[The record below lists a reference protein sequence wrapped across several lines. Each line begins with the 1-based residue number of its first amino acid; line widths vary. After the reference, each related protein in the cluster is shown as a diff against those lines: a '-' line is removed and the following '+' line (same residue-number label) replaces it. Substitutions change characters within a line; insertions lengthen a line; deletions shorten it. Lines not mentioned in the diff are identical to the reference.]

1 MVIYTKQYLNFRYI
15 KIKKNK
21 MNYTEFADFNE
32 LINSYKELF
41 SDARTS
47 KNLGEGKKRSVKNAS
62 SLVNRKTNQS
72 NQLKNRVES
81 IENSLESTSRD
92 FYSQLDQQRGMKI
105 TQLLDLKKRR
115 LNLDYQS
122 SKLQQ
127 QSNFDPSTV
136 TPATEAQYSR
146 MSILRTSINQ
156 AINQLEATLDETYQG
171 WEYDIVKN
179 FNKPVLGE
187 DSEQKIWEF
196 YAYHI
201 ETLWMDHWFG
211 LKYTI
216 QDFEDRAMESHSEIK
231 SKKDYLVNYMR
242 SLEDYRSNLAS
253 AIESNASESTI
264 QSIES
269 QIEAAEGSLRQAA
282 KDMAFIQS
290 KIDALHTEMETT
302 LRLWCDKAEYY
313 HSSARDYFNE
323 NRKILVSRGVRNP
336 VSEFQ
341 VKVAEMVSPI
351 VDVIKNSATISISN
365 PVSQRFSV
373 FIAELYSK
381 FEDKSLEVRD
391 QMRQMDNAQRTE
403 YYLKHPEQLTTNV
416 SYPDGQTKK
425 VLRSDVPSDTIVETL
440 SFFNDLSQSIQNV
453 TEFKSDVDTR
463 VMLFNEGW
471 NKFESGSY
479 MNEIDSLKEK
489 YMDFT
494 FYREFIQK
502 DHYKFNYGHYGI
514 TQQEKNSWESAW
526 VQKTQANLEIWN
538 RQKLATAAMR
548 KRNVYAA
555 IFNQAFDEHYSLK
568 SSMDNAESAYI
579 GTNSTWDSLTSDLE
593 SAYNLLQSLTQAEAD
608 YVAALADYESKL
620 ATRYEYE
627 QILLESYGIPRDSA
641 YSFLQTTLSGEA
653 SYQAAYPFTP
663 LEANGTIDSSISL
676 GDSSVFS
683 PSAIHSIVIH
693 NGKAIIGGDFYY
705 WVNGNKSNK
714 CFAKLNADGSRD
726 TTFNFGSHMEGI
738 VYSMAVQSDNKVLIA
753 GYFDCVLM
761 GNPGYNIARLN
772 ADGSRDTTFST
783 PTSSFPEIRSIAI
796 QSDGKIVVVGKFPE
810 YNGVPASKIIR
821 LNSDGSIDTTF
832 VTGTGFNYH
841 AYAVA
846 IQADDKILVGG
857 SFGAYN
863 GTPANQIIRLNSD
876 GSVDTSFVTGTGF
889 NGEIFSIAIQSD
901 GKILLGG
908 DVSQYNGQPCDE
920 LIRLNSDGSRDTT
933 FVTTGTGFNHI
944 VRSIAL
950 QSNGKIVVGGSF
962 TSVNGDTNKKH
973 FTRLNADGSIDSSFQ
988 LNNGESGDGFNNEVR
1003 AVAIDPSG
1011 TIYAVGYFSVFN
1023 YSDFKGLIRTLG
1035 TSYSQSQIDELTQAH
1050 YIYLGAQSDY
1060 DTKVSDYNYY
1070 NDTTVQPL
1078 RDQVDA
1084 AYVVMF
1090 DLSDEDAA
1098 YQSALT
1104 DWTNKDAA
1112 YLSFRDNVR
1121 TPAYDAYQSASQL
1134 FNQFLNKEFR
1144 FYSARISGWGI
1155 ADLMDAA
1162 DVIAPEMIN
1171 VAYENFNIKQQE
1183 FDELQSSLE
1192 YVPATDMDKL
1202 DWLATERG
1210 FFASYLQNVC
1220 NSINAEVDTLLYA
1233 SGDPYRM
1240 GYVDFLKNEVGAV
1253 PGEDFNTNYESIMED
1268 KMQEVKGFLSSVNI
1282 LSDKMLTKKLAA
1294 QRFGPAINTNSD
1306 IWNDLELYSLGYLL
1320 RPANEGYLNEQHL
1333 NGLAPEM
1340 FDFLRNSLR
1349 GSGGFGTASGI
1360 FNWLD
1365 NGGPISE
1372 GMI

>member
-1 MVIYTKQYLNFRYI
+1 
-15 KIKKNK
+15 

-179 FNKPVLGE
+179 FNKPVPGE

-216 QDFEDRAMESHSEIK
+216 QDFEDRTMESHSEIEG
-231 SKKDYLVNYMR
+231 KKDDLVNFMR

-341 VKVAEMVSPI
+341 VKIAEMVSPI

-381 FEDKSLEVRD
+381 FEDKSLEVRE

-425 VLRSDVPSDTIVETL
+425 VLRSDVPSDTIEETL

-494 FYREFIQK
+494 FYREFTQK
-502 DHYKFNYGHYGI
+502 DHDKYNYGHFGI
-514 TQQEKNSWESAW
+514 TQEEKNSWENAW

-538 RQKLATAAMR
+538 RQKLLSAANR
-548 KRNVYAA
+548 KRNVYSA
-555 IFNQAFDEHYSLK
+555 IFNEAFDEHYSLK
-568 SSMDNAESAYI
+568 TSMDNAESAYI

-641 YSFLQTTLSGEA
+641 YSFLQTTLYGEY

-663 LEANGTIDSSISL
+663 SEALGYIDSN
-676 GDSSVFS
+676 GFSVGIDDVS
-683 PSAIHSIVIH
+683 QIVSTAVQSD
-693 NGKAIIGGDFYY
+693 GKIIVGGDFYY
-705 WVNGNKSNK
+705 WMPDGTKGNKGIVR
-714 CFAKLNADGSRD
+714 LNSDGSKD
-726 TTFNFGSHMEGI
+726 TSFATTGFQNGI
-738 VYSMAVQSDNKVLIA
+738 VNTVAIQSDSKILIG
-753 GYFDCVLM
+753 GYFSSYN
-761 GNPGYNIARLN
+761 GTPTYNIARIN
-772 ADGSRDTTFST
+772 SDGSIDT
-783 PTSSFPEIRSIAI
+783 SFAVNTEQIQHINSIVV
-796 QSDGKIVVVGKFPE
+796 QSDGKILVGGEFQS
-810 YNGVPASKIIR
+810 YNGTEAKRIVR

-832 VTGTGFNYH
+832 VTGTGFNYKVYSI
-841 AYAVA
+841 AL
-846 IQADDKILVGG
+846 QSDGKILVGG
-857 SFGAYN
+857 SYGAYN

-889 NGEIFSIAIQSD
+889 NGDVFSIAIQSD
-901 GKILLGG
+901 GKILIGG
-908 DVSQYNGQPCDE
+908 DYNSYSGTA
-920 LIRLNSDGSRDTT
+920 LGFGGLVRLNSDGSIDTS
-933 FVTTGTGFNHI
+933 FNIGTGFNQP
-944 VRSIAL
+944 VKSISL
-950 QSNGKIVVGGSF
+950 QSNGKIIVGGKF
-962 TSVNGDTNKKH
+962 TIYNGGTAIRIA
-973 FTRLNADGSIDSSFQ
+973 RLNAADGSLDNSFITS
-988 LNNGESGDGFNNEVR
+988 NTGTGFNADVLHVLVDSTDN
-1003 AVAIDPSG
+1003 
-1011 TIYAVGYFSVFN
+1011 IYVGGMFDNFN
-1023 YSDFKGLIRTLG
+1023 TFAYKGLVRLKS

-1134 FNQFLNKEFR
+1134 FNQFLSKEFR
-1144 FYSARISGWGI
+1144 FYSATVTGWTI
-1155 ADLMDAA
+1155 ADLMDDA
-1162 DVIAPEMIN
+1162 DVRKPQSLNE
-1171 VAYENFNIKQQE
+1171 AYENFNIKQQE

-1210 FFASYLQNVC
+1210 AFASYLEKAC
-1220 NSINAEVDTLLYA
+1220 NNIRAEVETLLLA
-1233 SGDPYRM
+1233 AGDPYRM

-1253 PGEDFNTNYESIMED
+1253 PGEYFTSNYESIMED
-1268 KMQEVKGFLSSVNI
+1268 KMQEVKGFLTSVNI

-1294 QRFGPAINTNSD
+1294 QRFGPANTNAG
-1306 IWNDLELYSLGYLL
+1306 IWQELELYSLAYLL
-1320 RPANEGYLNEQHL
+1320 RPSNEGYLNEQHL
-1333 NGLAPEM
+1333 NGLGIEM
-1340 FDFLRNSLR
+1340 FDFLRNNLR
-1349 GSGGFGTASGI
+1349 GFNGFGTAYGI
-1360 FNWLD
+1360 INWLD